1 MIRLFWFALGGMS
14 LALSIVGIFLPLLP
28 TTPFLLVA
36 AFAFARSSPRV
47 HTWLIEHAH
56 LGPLIRNWQGEG
68 AIARRDKIAVAAA
81 IIAVLAISIV
91 LGVNMTILVVQGV
104 VLSLVALF
112 VLTRPGPAAEKQ
124 ARVQPDRSP

>member
-1 MIRLFWFALGGMS
+1 M
-14 LALSIVGIFLPLLP
+14 
-28 TTPFLLVA
+28 
-36 AFAFARSSPRV
+36 
-47 HTWLIEHAH
+47 
-56 LGPLIRNWQGEG
+56 IRNWQGEG